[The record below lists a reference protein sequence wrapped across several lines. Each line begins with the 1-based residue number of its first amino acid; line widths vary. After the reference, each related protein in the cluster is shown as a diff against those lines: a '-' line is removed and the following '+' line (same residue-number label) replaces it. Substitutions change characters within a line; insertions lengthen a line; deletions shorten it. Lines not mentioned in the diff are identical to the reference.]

1 MMPHPERASED
12 ALGNTDGKIMFDS
25 LLAAIGVMTA

>member
-12 ALGNTDGKIMFDS
+12 TLGNKDGKIMFDS
-25 LLAAIGVMTA
+25 LLAAIGVMV